1 MKTVSISGS
10 PRENVGK
17 KDAKALRNK
26 GLVPCVVYGVGN
38 QQHFYAAEKELY
50 KFFTT
55 PEVFYVELEL
65 ADRKITTMIQEAQ
78 FHKVNGRLLHV
89 DFFELS
95 DNRPIVMGVPIVIEG
110 SSPGVLKGGKL
121 IKSFRKLNV
130 KALPANMPEKIT
142 INISGLEILD
152 EICVKDIPTNNY
164 TFLHEST
171 ITVVAVKTTRNVVD
185 TPATAAEAAPAAPA
199 AAAPAAKPAEK
210 K

>member
-26 GLVPCVVYGVGN
+26 GLVPCVVYGAGN

-185 TPATAAEAAPAAPA
+185 TPAAAAEAAPAAPA